1 MWTRRSLGHHLL
13 HPLIQIPNAFPA
25 IEQKVKS
32 GWDKGWPDKVVK
44 YYFTNVLIPAYKS
57 MIKNQTYLLSI
68 TTQWKEDSI
77 SGSLLHNVQFD
88 EKKIPTKDQSQK
100 CFLEKWELSSINKFF
115 CFASKLD
122 FIIHSKLPKDF

>member
-1 MWTRRSLGHHLL
+1 MHATSSIYQ
-13 HPLIQIPNAFPA
+13 LIFNGTKS
-25 IEQKVKS
+25 QKYVS

-88 EKKIPTKDQSQK
+88 EKKSQQK
-100 CFLEKWELSSINKFF
+100 TSLKNVSMKSENCHTGNNYSPL
-115 CFASKLD
+115 
-122 FIIHSKLPKDF
+122 